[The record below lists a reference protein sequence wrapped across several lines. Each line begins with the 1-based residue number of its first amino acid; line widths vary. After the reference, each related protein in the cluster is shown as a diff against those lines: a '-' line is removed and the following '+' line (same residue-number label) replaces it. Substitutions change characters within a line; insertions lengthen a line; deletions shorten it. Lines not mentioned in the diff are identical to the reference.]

1 MAIISPF
8 KKIFNWQ
15 LASEKIPY
23 KVYTALLTQTGT
35 NAPVAMV
42 LENNI
47 GNIIWTRSAPGEYV
61 GTLSNA
67 FVPNK
72 TFAFAASND
81 GALSSFQIDYVSAA
95 PDVIYLSTFD
105 STNTLSDDLLLN
117 SSLEIRVYN

>member
-1 MAIISPF
+1 MAIITPL

-23 KVYTALLTQTGT
+23 RVYTVLITQTGT
-35 NAPVAMV
+35 DAPVVTV
-42 LENNI
+42 LENTI
-47 GNIIWTRSAPGEYV
+47 GNIVWTRSAPGEYV

-67 FVPNK
+67 FVSNK

-81 GALSSFQIDYVSAA
+81 GGLSSFQIDYTSAA
-95 PDVIYLSTFD
+95 PDVIYLVTFD
-105 STNTLSDDLLLN
+105 STNTLSDDLLIN